1 MKKVVVWIVA
11 FALPPVLLIA
21 VWLIARAV
29 YPEEL
34 REVWTSV
41 SALGFSVVGLASYY
55 FKGAKLFYN
64 WLLDVF
70 YYDLSIL
77 QNKKDLE
84 KQKINVFWVDD
95 EFVSKNK
102 VDDEFVSENKDLD
115 AALIVLRRIYNS
127 VVATPSV
134 PANDALL
141 NNYHILIFDVDGV
154 SQEGNRYDALG
165 IATSLYHENPYRVF
179 LICSGRYSC
188 PPALLDVCRGKFI
201 RKGENIPNNVQSYG
215 GILSKPKIFW
225 VEKVEPY
232 LRGRGLDDKSI
243 EEIKR
248 AYIKDWKMSYASRN
262 VMLHQLN
269 LYALSQKDKY
279 RDLNLLDLCK
289 YVLL

>member
-1 MKKVVVWIVA
+1 MKKTFIWISA
-11 FALPPVLLIA
+11 YLLPPVLLGM
-21 VWLIARAV
+21 VWLVTRVLYA
-29 YPEEL
+29 EEL
-34 REVWTSV
+34 KVAWASV
-41 SALGFSVVGLASYY
+41 SALGVSVVGLASYY

-64 WLLDVF
+64 WLLDKF
-70 YYDLSIL
+70 YYDLTIL
-77 QNKKDLE
+77 PNKKDLE

-95 EFVSKNK
+95 EFVS
-102 VDDEFVSENKDLD
+102 ENEDLG
-115 AALIVLRRIYNS
+115 AARDVLRGIYNS

-134 PANDALL
+134 PADDALL
-141 NNYHILIFDVDGV
+141 NSYHILIFDVDGV

-165 IATSLYHENPYRVF
+165 IATSLYNENPYRVF

-188 PPALLDVCRGKFI
+188 PLALLDVCRGKFI
-201 RKGENIPNNVQSYG
+201 RKGENIPNNVQYYG
-215 GILSKPKIFW
+215 GILSKPKDFW
-225 VEKVEPY
+225 EEKVEPY
-232 LRGRGLDDKSI
+232 LRRKGLDDKSV
-243 EEIKR
+243 EAIKI